1 LINELV
7 AIFNFAIDMPLKV
20 CVYVHF
26 FPFVLPHTH
35 KCVASPHICSDS
47 IEQIEKRGSSLDET
61 YLGSKDRYRF
71 AVIRITVLF
80 VRDPTLSIMHRSG
93 YMSMN
98 SSST

>member
-1 LINELV
+1 LL
-7 AIFNFAIDMPLKV
+7 DMPLKV

-35 KCVASPHICSDS
+35 ECVASPYICSDS
-47 IEQIEKRGSSLDET
+47 TEQIEKRGSPLDER
-61 YLGSKDRYRF
+61 LGSKDRYRF